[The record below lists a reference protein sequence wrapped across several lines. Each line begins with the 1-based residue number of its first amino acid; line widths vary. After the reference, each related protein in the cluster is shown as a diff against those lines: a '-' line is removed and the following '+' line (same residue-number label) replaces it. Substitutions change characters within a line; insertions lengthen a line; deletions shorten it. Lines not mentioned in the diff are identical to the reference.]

1 MWKNN
6 VKLLSLAVFAALSL
20 TVVSCG
26 TKKNLVDATTSATK
40 AAGGAKSAESRNLDF
55 MRKVYDNEVYAK
67 SISSK
72 IKFTIATGSKDL
84 SVSGS
89 LRMKKDEVIRIQITP
104 FGLMEAAR
112 IEFTKDYV
120 LFMDRINKEYVK
132 ASYADVDF
140 LKANGLGFYALQ
152 ALFWNQ
158 LFVPGTQKI
167 TDSSLK
173 KFSVTPSGAAANTV
187 VSLKHGDLDYRWT
200 ADKANGRIKAVG
212 VTYRGKS
219 SGTTTVTCD
228 YGAFKPLGAKQFPT
242 DITLKVQS
250 DAVKAGNGKSLN
262 ISISDIDTAGD
273 WETYTT
279 VSGKYRQV
287 DAADL
292 VGKLLKL

>member
-72 IKFTIATGSKDL
+72 VKFTIATGSKDL

-132 ASYADVDF
+132 ASYVDVDF
-140 LKANGLGFYALQ
+140 LKANGLDFYALQ

-200 ADKANGRIKAVG
+200 ADKASGRIKAVG

-242 DITLKVQS
+242 DIMLKVQS

-273 WETYTT
+273 RETYTT

>member
-6 VKLLSLAVFAALSL
+6 GKLLSIVVLVALSL

-26 TKKNLVDATTSATK
+26 TKKTLADAVSPSSGTV
-40 AAGGAKSAESRNLDF
+40 AGSVSDKGRNLDF
-55 MRKVYDNEVYAK
+55 MRKVYDNEVYARN
-67 SISSK
+67 ISSK
-72 IKFTIATGSKDL
+72 IKFTIVSGSKDF
-84 SVSGS
+84 SVGGS

-132 ASYADVDF
+132 ASYSDVDF
-140 LKANGLGFYALQ
+140 LKANGLDFYTLQ

-158 LFVPGTQKI
+158 LFIPGTQKI

-173 KFSVTPSGAAANTV
+173 RFSVMAGNSASDAI
-187 VSLKHGDLDYRWT
+187 VSLVSGDLDYRWT
-200 ADKANGRIKAVG
+200 TDKASGRIKAVG
-212 VTYRGKS
+212 VMYSGKTL
-219 SGTTTVTCD
+219 GTTTVTCD

-242 DITLKVQS
+242 DITLKMQS
-250 DAVKAGNGKSLN
+250 DAVKGGNGKSLN
-262 ISISDIDTAGD
+262 ISISDIDTDGE

-279 VSGKYRQV
+279 VSGKYKQI
-287 DAADL
+287 DAMSL
-292 VGKLLKL
+292 VGKLFK